1 MIMFLPITDHS
12 MEIHQ
17 KHIDGHDV
25 ILFYEHDLNGENK
38 AMEVMELFQVVIVT
52 IQPIQYET
60 VQ

>member
-1 MIMFLPITDHS
+1 

-38 AMEVMELFQVVIVT
+38 AMEVMELFEVVIVT
-52 IQPIQYET
+52 TQPIQYET